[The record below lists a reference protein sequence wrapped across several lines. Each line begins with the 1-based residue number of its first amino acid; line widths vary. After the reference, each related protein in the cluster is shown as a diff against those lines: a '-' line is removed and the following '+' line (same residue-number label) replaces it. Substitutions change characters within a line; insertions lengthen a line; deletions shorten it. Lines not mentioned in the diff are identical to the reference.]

1 MKIYSLLIFYAL
13 ADVIKFLA
21 FLNSVSCPARFLENL
36 LPERSEEW
44 RNFPKLV

>member
-1 MKIYSLLIFYAL
+1 MSLFFTDLVYLL
-13 ADVIKFLA
+13 AT
-21 FLNSVSCPARFLENL
+21 LNPVSCPARFLENL